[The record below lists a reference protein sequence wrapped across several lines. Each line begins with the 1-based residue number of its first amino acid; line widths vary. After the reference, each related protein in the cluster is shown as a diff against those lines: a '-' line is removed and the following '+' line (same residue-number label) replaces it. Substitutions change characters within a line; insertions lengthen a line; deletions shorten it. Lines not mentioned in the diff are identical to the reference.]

1 MYGYKLTEIVL
12 VSKAQLKFQ
21 VFSFFLPVGNLGFEW
36 GYVISLENSKCT
48 ALPFEMQIPRQ
59 LTVCF
64 DSPFRNVLPLEFAG
78 HILRLKVSH
87 F

>member
-1 MYGYKLTEIVL
+1 
-12 VSKAQLKFQ
+12 
-21 VFSFFLPVGNLGFEW
+21 
-36 GYVISLENSKCT
+36 
-48 ALPFEMQIPRQ
+48 MQIPRQ

-78 HILRLKVSH
+78 NILRLKVSH